1 MYTELW
7 EGETGFE
14 AQQVLC
20 GESAPGKSGGN
31 EVIMVIMVSQC
42 DSGKSGG
49 SGKSGQLFRIAVV
62 NQDDQWQFVGIVVS
76 QGDRGKLG

>member
-31 EVIMVIMVSQC
+31 EVIMVI
-42 DSGKSGG
+42 
-49 SGKSGQLFRIAVV
+49 
-62 NQDDQWQFVGIVVS
+62 VVS
-76 QGDRGKLG
+76 QGDSGKSVVVSQG

>member
-1 MYTELW
+1 MKFGHSIWNFQIRVKYSQINHLITKSINWLNFLTAMYTELW

-31 EVIMVIMVSQC
+31 EVIMVIVVSQC
-42 DSGKSGG
+42 DSGKSG
-49 SGKSGQLFRIAVV
+49 
-62 NQDDQWQFVGIVVS
+62 W
-76 QGDRGKLG
+76 

>member
-31 EVIMVIMVSQC
+31 EVIMVI
-42 DSGKSGG
+42 
-49 SGKSGQLFRIAVV
+49 
-62 NQDDQWQFVGIVVS
+62 VVS
-76 QGDRGKLG
+76 QEVVVCQGDSGR

>member
-31 EVIMVIMVSQC
+31 EVIMVI
-42 DSGKSGG
+42 
-49 SGKSGQLFRIAVV
+49 
-62 NQDDQWQFVGIVVS
+62 VVS
-76 QGDRGKLG
+76 QEVVVCQDGIGRWGVVVS